1 MTADEPLP
9 LLALFAVGLV
19 SGALNVVAGGG
30 SFLTLPTLIFLGLP
44 TGEANGTNRL
54 GVLAQN
60 LMGVWG
66 YHRAST
72 VDWRWARAVSV
83 PSLAGAAVGAWWALQ
98 MSDFAFR
105 RLLALAMLGMTLWTL
120 LARPKAGDRNTL
132 LSPWHPGMVVAFL
145 LIGLYGGLIQAGV
158 GFAVL
163 AATSIAG
170 MNLVQGNAVKV
181 LAMLAADGALPGDFL
196 GRRRGPLGARP
207 RPRPWQRRGGAGWRA
222 LRGPARARLDP
233 AGGDRGRGGDGDS
246 ALVRVVNRRYL
257 PRLQGF
263 TQS

>member
-1 MTADEPLP
+1 VTADEPLP
-9 LLALFAVGLV
+9 LLALFAVGLL

-44 TGEANGTNRL
+44 AAEANGTNRL
-54 GVLAQN
+54 GVMAQN
-60 LMGVWG
+60 FMGVWG

-105 RLLALAMLGMTLWTL
+105 RLLALTMLGMTLWTL

-132 LSPWHPGMVVAFL
+132 MSPWHPGMIVAFL
-145 LIGLYGGLIQAGV
+145 LIGFYGGLIQAGV

-163 AATSIAG
+163 AATRIAG

-181 LAMLAADGALPGDFL
+181 LAMLLLTVLSLAIFSAGGVVRWRPGLALGLGNALGALVG
-196 GRRRGPLGARP
+196 
-207 RPRPWQRRGGAGWRA
+207 
-222 LRGPARARLDP
+222 
-233 AGGDRGRGGDGDS
+233 
-246 ALVRVVNRRYL
+246 VRVAVQRGHDWIQRVVTVAVVVMAIL
-257 PRLQGF
+257 LWLE
-263 TQS
+263 S